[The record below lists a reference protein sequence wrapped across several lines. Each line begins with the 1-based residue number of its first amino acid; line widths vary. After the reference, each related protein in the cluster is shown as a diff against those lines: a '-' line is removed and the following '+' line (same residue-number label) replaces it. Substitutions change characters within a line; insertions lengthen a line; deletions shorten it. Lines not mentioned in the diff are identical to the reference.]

1 MDIDLKSL
9 NESQLRDLSSRL
21 LDELNRKQNDEE
33 RYQNEIVKR
42 DNTIAHLS
50 LRNEQLTHELA
61 ILKRHKF
68 DRSSEQT
75 GSTQLRLLDEAVNED
90 VCTIEL
96 ELEQNTRDLGQ
107 QPRTKQVAKRQA
119 LPAHLPRK
127 IVRHDPES
135 TECRCGCQMVHMGDD
150 ISEKLDYEPGQ
161 FSVEQHVRS
170 KWACRQCETVVQ
182 KPVDA
187 HVIDKGIPTTNLLA
201 HVLVSKYADHQP
213 LYRQQQIYQR
223 AGVDLPSTTLSEWVG
238 RCGYEIAPLVEAL
251 RASLL
256 AQPILHADETPVN
269 MLEPGNKKAK
279 KAYVWAY
286 ATPSWCS
293 TQAVVYD
300 FQPSRAGESSRL
312 FLEGW
317 QGYLVCDDYTGYKAG
332 FGLGMTE
339 VACWAHARRKFHE
352 LQVNHASPI
361 ADKAMGLIGS
371 LYTIERE
378 AADLSPDERYA
389 LRQTQAKPV
398 LERLH
403 GWLIREREG
412 LPDSGRS
419 ARAIDYTLKRWLALK
434 RYLDDGAI
442 PIDNNWIENQI
453 RPWALGRKNWLFA
466 GSLRSGQRAANIMT
480 LIQSAKINGLDPQR
494 YLKEVLERLPTA
506 KRSDLESL
514 LPHNWRSRV

>member
-1 MDIDLKSL
+1 M
-9 NESQLRDLSSRL
+9 
-21 LDELNRKQNDEE
+21 
-33 RYQNEIVKR
+33 
-42 DNTIAHLS
+42 
-50 LRNEQLTHELA
+50 
-61 ILKRHKF
+61 
-68 DRSSEQT
+68 
-75 GSTQLRLLDEAVNED
+75 
-90 VCTIEL
+90 
-96 ELEQNTRDLGQ
+96 
-107 QPRTKQVAKRQA
+107 
-119 LPAHLPRK
+119 
-127 IVRHDPES
+127 
-135 TECRCGCQMVHMGDD
+135 
-150 ISEKLDYEPGQ
+150 
-161 FSVEQHVRS
+161 
-170 KWACRQCETVVQ
+170 
-182 KPVDA
+182 
-187 HVIDKGIPTTNLLA
+187 
-201 HVLVSKYADHQP
+201 
-213 LYRQQQIYQR
+213 
-223 AGVDLPSTTLSEWVG
+223 DLPSTTLSEWVG

-389 LRQTQAKPV
+389 LRQTQATPV

-403 GWLIREREG
+403 DWLIREREG

-466 GSLRSGQRAANIMT
+466 GSLRSGQRAANVMT

-506 KRSDLESL
+506 KRSDLEGL
-514 LPHNWRSRV
+514 LPHNWKSRV

>member
-1 MDIDLKSL
+1 MC
-9 NESQLRDLSSRL
+9 
-21 LDELNRKQNDEE
+21 
-33 RYQNEIVKR
+33 
-42 DNTIAHLS
+42 
-50 LRNEQLTHELA
+50 
-61 ILKRHKF
+61 
-68 DRSSEQT
+68 
-75 GSTQLRLLDEAVNED
+75 EAS
-90 VCTIEL
+90 
-96 ELEQNTRDLGQ
+96 G
-107 QPRTKQVAKRQA
+107 
-119 LPAHLPRK
+119 PA
-127 IVRHDPES
+127 
-135 TECRCGCQMVHMGDD
+135 
-150 ISEKLDYEPGQ
+150 
-161 FSVEQHVRS
+161 
-170 KWACRQCETVVQ
+170 
-182 KPVDA
+182 VDA
-187 HVIDKGIPTTNLLA
+187 HIIDKGIPTTNLLA
-201 HVLVSKYADHQP
+201 QVLVSKYADHQL

-223 AGVDLPSTTLSEWVG
+223 GGVDLPRTTLSEWVG

-269 MLEPGNKKAK
+269 MLEPGSKKAK

-286 ATPSWCS
+286 GTPSWCA

-300 FQPSRAGESSRL
+300 FQPCRAEESSRL
-312 FLEGW
+312 FLKGW
-317 QGYLVCDDYTGYKAG
+317 QGHLVCDDYTGYKAG

-361 ADKAMGLIGS
+361 ADKAMALIGT
-371 LYTIERE
+371 LYGIERE

-389 LRQTQAKPV
+389 LRQTHAKPV

-403 GWLIREREG
+403 DWLIREREG

-419 ARAIDYTLKRWLALK
+419 ARAIDDTLKRWLALK

-466 GSLRSGQRAANIMT
+466 GSLRSGQRAANVMT

-506 KRSDLESL
+506 KQSDLEGL
-514 LPHNWRSRV
+514 LPHNWKSRV